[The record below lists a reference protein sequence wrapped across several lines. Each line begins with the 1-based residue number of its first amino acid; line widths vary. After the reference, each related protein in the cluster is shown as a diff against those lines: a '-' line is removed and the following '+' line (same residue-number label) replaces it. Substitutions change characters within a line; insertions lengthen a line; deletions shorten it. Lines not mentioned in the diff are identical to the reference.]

1 MKNNKNAVLMV
12 MALLSLPA
20 SAQVKIDSIA
30 PHRYAAQSI
39 DVGANA
45 NFSREQSTSA
55 VSVITS
61 ESTNK
66 RSAKNIGNSILGQGS
81 GLISLQ
87 NSGNYAGINPTFY
100 IRGMQSLDGNTPLF
114 VVDGIERDIQYI
126 SAEEVESVS
135 VLKDAAATALYGY
148 KGANGVVLI
157 TTKRGK
163 FNSKEIKVN
172 LDHAINFMAHKP
184 KFVDAQTYA
193 KAMNEAYA
201 NDGFENPRY
210 TQEEVDAF
218 GSGKYPYLYPN
229 VNWVDETFRNHSVTN
244 MLNASFT
251 GGGEKFKY
259 YALLDL
265 QYDNGFVK
273 NPDTHEGYSTNNKYV
288 KGNLRMNMDMI
299 LSKNTTMKVNL
310 LGVLAE
316 SNAPGSSA
324 NLWNMVYGLPSAAF
338 AVKGEDGKWGG
349 NSTWAGTVN
358 PVAQSQD
365 AGYSRNHNRGIYT
378 DLTIRQELPAVL
390 KGLAVQ
396 GRIAYDHFSNIYEN
410 YSKTYV
416 YGSPTVADWLDGEP
430 QLGKAFTGGSES
442 DLGASISTNSFSRR
456 FHTDASADY
465 QNTFGAHSIYSQLKY
480 DYEFSDEFAINSTL
494 YRQNISWYT
503 HYGLLDRYFLDLALV
518 ESGSNRLAPGSKW
531 ALSPTVSAAWVL
543 SKENFMKNLN
553 WVDFLKLRAS
563 YGIIQTDILPESG
576 WMYYMQQYQT
586 TGGTYPFNSG
596 FQSDFGRTYL
606 DAIATSGLTREKTAK
621 FNAGVD
627 ATLFGGLDF
636 SFDGFYQRRS
646 NIWVSTAGKYSS
658 ELGVDAPYEGDGIV
672 DSWGW
677 EASLDYNKQ
686 IGDVK
691 FNIGAN
697 IDYYR
702 SQIKEQDE
710 APKLY
715 PNLVSTGHRVS
726 QLFGYKAIGFFKDQA
741 DIDASKPQLL
751 GSTPRPGDI
760 KYEDVNGD
768 GQIDTNDK
776 TAIGYSTVAP
786 EIYYNIHLG
795 VEWKGLGVDAMFQG
809 TGRYSGVLST
819 KSMYKPLV
827 GNTTISQYYYDN
839 RWTPETA
846 STAKFPALSSTSN
859 ANNYNTNTLWMF
871 DRSFFKLRNIEVYYN
886 FPKAMLA
893 KTKLLNAAKL
903 YVRGVDLFSFDHL
916 DESDPEVFGATNP
929 LNRSIVAGLSVT
941 F

>member
-1 MKNNKNAVLMV
+1 MA

-39 DVGANA
+39 DVGANV

-316 SNAPGSSA
+316 SNAPGNSA
-324 NLWNMVYGLPSAAF
+324 SLWDMVYSLPSAAF

-349 NSTWAGTVN
+349 NSTWLVPLTLWHSRRMPVTPEITTVVSIPTSPSSGASCGIEGTGCSG
-358 PVAQSQD
+358 PYRLRPFLQHLRGLQQD
-365 AGYSRNHNRGIYT
+365 
-378 DLTIRQELPAVL
+378 IRIW
-390 KGLAVQ
+390 K
-396 GRIAYDHFSNIYEN
+396 S
-410 YSKTYV
+410 
-416 YGSPTVADWLDGEP
+416 YGS
-430 QLGKAFTGGSES
+430 
-442 DLGASISTNSFSRR
+442 
-456 FHTDASADY
+456 
-465 QNTFGAHSIYSQLKY
+465 
-480 DYEFSDEFAINSTL
+480 
-494 YRQNISWYT
+494 
-503 HYGLLDRYFLDLALV
+503 
-518 ESGSNRLAPGSKW
+518 RLA
-531 ALSPTVSAAWVL
+531 
-543 SKENFMKNLN
+543 
-553 WVDFLKLRAS
+553 
-563 YGIIQTDILPESG
+563 G
-576 WMYYMQQYQT
+576 WRTSVGQ
-586 TGGTYPFNSG
+586 G
-596 FQSDFGRTYL
+596 FH
-606 DAIATSGLTREKTAK
+606 
-621 FNAGVD
+621 
-627 ATLFGGLDF
+627 
-636 SFDGFYQRRS
+636 
-646 NIWVSTAGKYSS
+646 
-658 ELGVDAPYEGDGIV
+658 
-672 DSWGW
+672 GW
-677 EASLDYNKQ
+677 
-686 IGDVK
+686 
-691 FNIGAN
+691 F
-697 IDYYR
+697 
-702 SQIKEQDE
+702 
-710 APKLY
+710 
-715 PNLVSTGHRVS
+715 
-726 QLFGYKAIGFFKDQA
+726 
-741 DIDASKPQLL
+741 
-751 GSTPRPGDI
+751 
-760 KYEDVNGD
+760 
-768 GQIDTNDK
+768 
-776 TAIGYSTVAP
+776 
-786 EIYYNIHLG
+786 
-795 VEWKGLGVDAMFQG
+795 
-809 TGRYSGVLST
+809 
-819 KSMYKPLV
+819 
-827 GNTTISQYYYDN
+827 
-839 RWTPETA
+839 
-846 STAKFPALSSTSN
+846 
-859 ANNYNTNTLWMF
+859 
-871 DRSFFKLRNIEVYYN
+871 
-886 FPKAMLA
+886 
-893 KTKLLNAAKL
+893 
-903 YVRGVDLFSFDHL
+903 
-916 DESDPEVFGATNP
+916 
-929 LNRSIVAGLSVT
+929 
-941 F
+941 